1 MKIAVSQR
9 RVCLW
14 GPRLVL
20 LSCTVILPV
29 GILLTL
35 LTAAV
40 HLGSSERAMAVHY
53 SSVLSCG
60 SNLGHKSMLG

>member
-9 RVCLW
+9 TVCLQ
-14 GPRLVL
+14 GPRTPFLHHYSLCGYSVNPPNCCCAPRL
-20 LSCTVILPV
+20 LR
-29 GILLTL
+29 G
-35 LTAAV
+35 
-40 HLGSSERAMAVHY
+40 AMAVHY